1 MSVLDQGFTYCHLG
15 LEIDAVYITLQ
26 ASRYVLWFCL
36 PAFVS
41 INFHFHFITHCPAVI
56 LVYQG
61 IYYTHWVLYLV
72 SRYKPCIHPKL
83 PPKDSWSCSYLGEE
97 ETAQYAKLYMWP
109 FYYLGCLRNI
119 APNCKN
125 GTFWIW
131 LNDTWTSFMSTKS

>member
-26 ASRYVLWFCL
+26 ASRYVPLVLLACFRFFTLL
-36 PAFVS
+36 PIVLQLFWY
-41 INFHFHFITHCPAVI
+41 IKEFITHT
-56 LVYQG
+56 G
-61 IYYTHWVLYLV
+61 FYTWFPDINPV
-72 SRYKPCIHPKL
+72 SIQSYHQRTL
-83 PPKDSWSCSYLGEE
+83 SCSYLGEE

-131 LNDTWTSFMSTKS
+131 LNDTWTSFMSSKS